1 MTGIKHAGKELYMAK
16 KLNTL
21 LILGATIG
29 AAAAGAYFYLKKQD
43 EAFFDEEDDDD
54 DFDFFEEESESE
66 RSYVQLNPGTEK
78 AEEKPAKEA
87 DDAAEKPEVKEAVV
101 EEFFDEDD
109 EDEGEAET
117 TSLEDEEA

>member
-1 MTGIKHAGKELYMAK
+1 MAK

-43 EAFFDEEDDDD
+43 ETFFDNEDDDD
-54 DFDFFEEESESE
+54 DFDFFEEDSESE
-66 RSYVQLNPGTEK
+66 RNYVQLNPGTEK
-78 AEEKPAKEA
+78 AEENPVKEQNSDATEKPKAKE
-87 DDAAEKPEVKEAVV
+87 DDV
-101 EEFFDEDD
+101 EEFFDEED